1 MRGDNPLT
9 VTGFKLTLD
18 VPVNGVVSSAFVGDP
33 VVVQPC
39 SAPPLVAD
47 DVP

>member
-18 VPVNGVVSSAFVGDP
+18 VPVNGVVSSALEGAVL
-33 VVVQPC
+33 VVQPC